1 MKGRRQAWLEGG
13 RPEGKSRMLLA
24 NINPIDS
31 PQNPTPPCCDRLL
44 RASSSGLRQEGTV
57 CPNRVT
63 TPRGRDRPGQRVAA
77 GCLQV
82 DNVSRLQVWLLQGL
96 QNMLCTDKG
105 RTGISQAAFT
115 RAWLPCPV
123 PGHFWLAGPWKDLHP
138 LEQHPKRPAVTH
150 LLSHCV
156 YISSCLA
163 LQLLKCPGF

>member
-1 MKGRRQAWLEGG
+1 MR
-13 RPEGKSRMLLA
+13 LA
-24 NINPIDS
+24 NVNLIHS
-31 PQNPTPPCCDRLL
+31 LQNPTPPCCGRLL
-44 RASSSGLRQEGTV
+44 RASSSGLPREGTV
-57 CPNRVT
+57 HPHRVT
-63 TPRGRDRPGQRVAA
+63 KPRGRDRPGQTVDV

-96 QNMLCTDKG
+96 HDVLCIDKG
-105 RTGISQAAFT
+105 RTGLGQAAST
-115 RAWLPCPV
+115 RAWPLSPV

-138 LEQHPKRPAVTH
+138 LERHPKSPAVTH